1 MSVEKNELE
10 AYINSAI
17 GEYFEREAIIKE
29 TEASRVYL
37 YRHKESGKR
46 IIQRFSKNRNDDVY
60 RTLRNR
66 HLCSLPQIYEVCS
79 GDDWLTV
86 LEEYIDGK
94 NLACVTESGTLKTK
108 QACRYAHDICNALTE
123 LHALGIIHRD
133 IKPANVIINADN
145 EAVLIDLSIARS
157 VSENNDGDTASL
169 GTVGYAA
176 PEQYGISQ
184 SGKSTDIYA
193 LGVLL
198 NIMITGVH
206 PAIDSPKGPVKH
218 IVQKATNVQISK
230 RYQSAKE
237 MQKELRLFI

>member
-1 MSVEKNELE
+1 MSEEKNELE
-10 AYINSAI
+10 SYISSAI
-17 GEYFEREAIIKE
+17 GEYFEREAVIKNN
-29 TEASRVYL
+29 EASKVYL
-37 YRHKESGKR
+37 YRHKVSDKR

-60 RTLRNR
+60 RILRNR

-79 GDDWLTV
+79 GEDWLVV
-86 LEEYIDGK
+86 LEEYVDGV
-94 NLACVTESGTLKTK
+94 NLASITEKGTLKTK
-108 QACRYAHDICNALTE
+108 QACRYAYDICNALTE
-123 LHALGIIHRD
+123 LHTLGIIHRD
-133 IKPANVIINADN
+133 IKPANIIINGNDK
-145 EAVLIDLSIARS
+145 AVLIDLNIARS
-157 VSENNDGDTASL
+157 VSEYSDGDTASL